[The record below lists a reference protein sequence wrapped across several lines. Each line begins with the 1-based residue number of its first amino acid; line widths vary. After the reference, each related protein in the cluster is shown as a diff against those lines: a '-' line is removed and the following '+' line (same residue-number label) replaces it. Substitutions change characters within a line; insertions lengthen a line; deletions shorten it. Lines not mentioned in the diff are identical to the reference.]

1 MIELRETSPF
11 EGCTIP
17 TGGSGFRIT
26 VIPCGHITAI
36 SPFPD
41 QVEATRLR
49 LGGFPATGEVIQ
61 LGDLRIVWTARDT
74 AFVFGELPALDLWDI
89 CAVSDQSD
97 GWAGIRFEGPG
108 AEAFLSRRFPFDLS
122 KLMPPGS
129 ARSLLGHLPILVV
142 RPSLQCFEL
151 WCWRSMTAS
160 LCREIKM

>member
-11 EGCTIP
+11 EDCTLP
-17 TGGSGFRIT
+17 KGGSGFSISI
-26 VIPCGHITAI
+26 IPSGRITAI

-41 QVEATRLR
+41 QVETTRLR
-49 LGGFPATGEVIQ
+49 LGGFPDAGEVIQ

-74 AFVFGELPALDLWDI
+74 AFVFGQLPAVDFRDI

-108 AEAFLSRRFPFDLS
+108 AEAFLSRRFPFDVR
-122 KLMPPGS
+122 KLMAPGS

-142 RPSLQCFEL
+142 RPELQCFEL

-160 LCREIKM
+160 LCHEIKM